1 MELMKQYLYGV
12 GSKMEEYRLQ
22 SLTMAHSEFINGV
35 ITKNE
40 VLDRAT
46 IYFDFISGRNKNT
59 LTFETVNK
67 DRE

>member
-1 MELMKQYLYGV
+1 
-12 GSKMEEYRLQ
+12 MEEYRLQ

-35 ITKNE
+35 ITKDE
-40 VLDRAT
+40 VLNRAT
-46 IYFDFISGRNKNT
+46 IYFGFISGNHEAKKNT